1 MQPAPFG
8 DPHTKERCPSC
19 GVWKHK
25 QRECS
30 VCTKFPTRVQAA
42 EAQARATSPPATRSM
57 AATFLT
63 AVRSSPSGRHR
74 VAPSPPSG
82 PRAPSPPL
90 EALTRSPSASAFPN
104 GESSPNHT
112 GVMKHDEARL
122 LAELVLA
129 GRHTALRVALTA
141 ASQSSQPWTKEQKRI
156 FKHLPNGPHD
166 IWLGDALRELLDQ
179 GVAAHARLVADA
191 VSGSASARE
200 HAAAAESESEARLMD
215 ACMQFKDPN
224 AERHVREAARAHMLR
239 TSKEVQRLMKSAAAL
254 EAAAAA
260 AQSTHTA
267 SLCSLAAR
275 LVAEKDAWL
284 SISLGELSR
293 AETGTLEGED
303 SIRKLQVECHG
314 VLLGAS
320 ECLRVPIVASDI
332 RLEFACQMT
341 VVELRS
347 KLFVQEASQAEIAAE
362 MAKLRL
368 EILNISL
375 KRDKETALL
384 TLHLHL
390 LAEELRVST
399 AECRS
404 VPPSAAECR

>member
-1 MQPAPFG
+1 
-8 DPHTKERCPSC
+8 
-19 GVWKHK
+19 
-25 QRECS
+25 
-30 VCTKFPTRVQAA
+30 
-42 EAQARATSPPATRSM
+42 
-57 AATFLT
+57 
-63 AVRSSPSGRHR
+63 
-74 VAPSPPSG
+74 
-82 PRAPSPPL
+82 
-90 EALTRSPSASAFPN
+90 
-104 GESSPNHT
+104 
-112 GVMKHDEARL
+112 MKHDEARL

-390 LAEELRVST
+390 LAEELRVS
-399 AECRS
+399 
-404 VPPSAAECR
+404 AAECRRVPQCAAECR